1 MFSEAFPSWPGRA
14 VFSKPESLP
23 SSDPSP
29 QLEAITHHAS
39 GRAKADL
46 GGDQRRMNPTA
57 LVSDQLSLS
66 FLSGSIASRRPEG
79 HGSQEKSGSYRLPL
93 PPLDVPVPT

>member
-1 MFSEAFPSWPGRA
+1 
-14 VFSKPESLP
+14 
-23 SSDPSP
+23 
-29 QLEAITHHAS
+29 
-39 GRAKADL
+39 
-46 GGDQRRMNPTA
+46 MNPTA

-79 HGSQEKSGSYRLPL
+79 HGSQEKSGSYPLPL